1 MSKNNKNVV
10 FFEVFQEEK
19 DAIYKYLPENIN
31 AIFYEN
37 TIQEEKCDI
46 PSEAIISIRTQS
58 IIPSNWETKIDAILT
73 RSTGYDHLDFIKNTF
88 NSTISYGYLPTYCAR
103 SVAEHALTIWSCL
116 LKKLPNQI
124 ENFKTFNRNN
134 ITGSELENK
143 NILIIGVGNI
153 GIEIVKIATAL
164 DMNVDGMDI
173 VEKFDSVNYIP
184 NGDDISKYDIIVSA
198 MNLTKSNCNYFNNS
212 FFDRVKNGIIFINI
226 SRGELSPMP
235 VLNEYLQNE
244 TIAAIGLD
252 VFDIEKKLA
261 ASLRNGE
268 SDDEID
274 LIMKMNK
281 LPNVIL
287 TPHNAF
293 NTHEATHRKSEQT
306 IEQIKTY
313 IDNGK
318 FLWNVP

>member
-73 RSTGYDHLDFIKNTF
+73 RSTGYDHLDFIKNNF

-103 SVAEHALTIWSCL
+103 SVAEHALTTWSCL

-198 MNLTKSNCNYFNNS
+198 MNLTESNCNYFNNT
-212 FFDRVKNGIIFINI
+212 FFDRVKKGITFINI
-226 SRGELSPMP
+226 SRGELSPMS
-235 VLNEYLQNE
+235 VLNEYLLNG

-268 SDDEID
+268 SDNEIE
-274 LIMKMNK
+274 LIMNMNE

-293 NTHEATHRKSEQT
+293 NTHEGTLRKSEQT
-306 IEQIKTY
+306 IKQIKSY
-313 IDNGK
+313 IEKEK
-318 FLWNVP
+318 FLWEVP